1 MKFLLGKKLEM
12 TQTFLPNGRVVPVTI
27 ILAGQCTVTQVKTTQ
42 TDGYAAVQ
50 VGFGLKKRNVTKSKA
65 GHLKE
70 LPPFRVLREF
80 RVSDPAA
87 WTRGT
92 TFDVSAFAPGELV
105 TVAGTVKGRGFQGV
119 VKRHGFAGH
128 PSTHGHKDQERMP
141 GSISA
146 GGVQHVF
153 KGKRMA
159 GRMGGNRVTVKAL
172 EVIAVDIEH
181 NRLVLSGSVPGA
193 RGSLLLIRA
202 HGGAWS
208 A

>member
-1 MKFLLGKKLEM
+1 MKFIIGKKLEM
-12 TQTFLPNGRVVPVTI
+12 TQGFDKDGRIVPVTI
-27 ILAGQCTVTQVKTTQ
+27 VEVGPCTVTQVKTAEV
-42 TDGYAAVQ
+42 DGYAAVQ
-50 VGFGLKKRNVTKSKA
+50 IGFGLKKRNVSKPKA

-70 LPPFRVLREF
+70 LPPFLTLKEF
-80 RVSDPAA
+80 RVSDPSA
-87 WTRGT
+87 WQRGA
-92 TFDVSAFAPGELV
+92 TFDVSLFAPGEMV
-105 TVAGTVKGRGFQGV
+105 TVVGTAKGRGFQGV

-159 GRMGGNRVTVKAL
+159 GRMGGNRVTTKAL
-172 EVIAVDIEH
+172 SVVAVDTEH
-181 NRLVLSGSVPGA
+181 NRLTLGGSVPGA
-193 RGSLLLIRA
+193 RGSLLLIRD
-202 HGGAWS
+202 HTGSWS

>member
-1 MKFLLGKKLEM
+1 MKFLIGKKLEM
-12 TQTFLPNGRVVPVTI
+12 TQEFGKDGRIVPATI
-27 ILAGQCTVTQVKTTQ
+27 VEAGPCTVTQVKTAE

-50 VGFGLKKRNVTKSKA
+50 VGFGLKKRNITKPKA

-70 LPPFRVLREF
+70 LPLFLMLKEF
-80 RVSDPAA
+80 RVSDPSV
-87 WTRGT
+87 WKRGA
-92 TFDVSAFAPGELV
+92 TFDVSVFAPGEMV

-153 KGKRMA
+153 KGKRMG
-159 GRMGGNRVTVKAL
+159 GRMGGNRITIKAL
-172 EVIAVDIEH
+172 KVIAVDIEH